1 MTRFLILILLCGI
14 EEKTRA
20 NDAHAAQDDGARY
33 AEIRRYVKTNTHLN
47 AHLVLAVDAKI
58 VAAV

>member
-33 AEIRRYVKTNTHLN
+33 R
-47 AHLVLAVDAKI
+47 
-58 VAAV
+58 AAPRFRWAAWAG